1 MHCVCACEW
10 GISDLN
16 GDDNDDV
23 VVGKLVMYIVKL
35 KIAGGKK
42 RDTHT
47 TTKWVWRY
55 LCICIGSCIV

>member
-35 KIAGGKK
+35 KIAGAK
-42 RDTHT
+42 RETHT
-47 TTKWVWRY
+47 QRPNGFGDIYVY
-55 LCICIGSCIV
+55 VLVVV